1 MTSNFVAFN
10 GIGRDP
16 LADADK
22 KLPVY
27 NELVRGLKAENKA
40 IKAVRLTEEQIRE
53 DLSVSLKNSKSFFF
67 WIYSGLIN
75 YLYTRWNFYRDSN
88 FQLRQSEDKNPKLE
102 ILIYD
107 VFRNENAKK
116 RREYLREQA
125 ELEKK

>member
-53 DLSVSLKNSKSFFF
+53 DLSVSLKNSKSFFLNLQRSYKLF
-67 WIYSGLIN
+67 IHEVKFLC
-75 YLYTRWNFYRDSN
+75 DSN

>member
-1 MTSNFVAFN
+1 MAFN

-53 DLSVSLKNSKSFFF
+53 DLSVSLKNSELFSSSIQPSFKIF
-67 WIYSGLIN
+67 IYEVKFLCV
-75 YLYTRWNFYRDSN
+75 TRIFSCVN
-88 FQLRQSEDKNPKLE
+88 QKTK
-102 ILIYD
+102 ILNWR
-107 VFRNENAKK
+107 F
-116 RREYLREQA
+116 
-125 ELEKK
+125 

>member
-53 DLSVSLKNSKSFFF
+53 DLSVSLKNSKSFFWMTAVYKLF
-67 WIYSGLIN
+67 IHEVKFLC
-75 YLYTRWNFYRDSN
+75 DSN

>member
-53 DLSVSLKNSKSFFF
+53 DLSVSLKKSDFFKF
-67 WIYSGLIN
+67 
-75 YLYTRWNFYRDSN
+75 
-88 FQLRQSEDKNPKLE
+88 KA
-102 ILIYD
+102 
-107 VFRNENAKK
+107 VF
-116 RREYLREQA
+116 
-125 ELEKK
+125 